1 MGDKNTLKERSIASN
16 PGGMDAG
23 VASMLPLKLLIK
35 ISTAT
40 AK

>member
-1 MGDKNTLKERSIASN
+1 MADKNAINDRSIASKHK
-16 PGGMDAG
+16 GVDAG